1 MTVNSTFTF
10 HDPGKLIDHELELVL
25 IETRLDDSMLEQVPA
40 YRFEMRS
47 VNQNILVGNIDLRIG
62 NSEYLLMYAGHI
74 GYGVE
79 PQHRGHRYA
88 ARSCRLILPLA
99 KSHNISPIWITC
111 NPDNISSRKT
121 CEILGAEFVET
132 VALPKEIDMY
142 TMGERFKCRYRKYF

>member
-10 HDPGKLIDHELELVL
+10 HDPGNLIDHDLELVL

-62 NSEYLLMYAGHI
+62 NSQYLLMYAGHI